1 MLTQNSPADV
11 QQPKA
16 EAVLPQA
23 AAARSLTQ
31 IFGLE
36 IRAAI
41 LTVMVDLL
49 VFAGDTFSLE
59 TLLPLGIA
67 AAAALGFI
75 VYKIQ
80 RKWYNDDH
88 ESALIKAMIIALL
101 TAIPVPVTPLLAVPG
116 GLIAIAGGLSRRKV
130 SIG

>member
-1 MLTQNSPADV
+1 MLSVRTAFLPAAFAALMLGAQMTFWQNSV
-11 QQPKA
+11 SGT
-16 EAVLPQA
+16 E
-23 AAARSLTQ
+23 
-31 IFGLE
+31 E
-36 IRAAI
+36 
-41 LTVMVDLL
+41 MVDLL